1 MFSRVSVLQIQNLCY
16 NERIEVIR
24 MFKRKCKI
32 TFVSHGATVHTLDG
46 IICDTE
52 KYPKLNEF
60 GEEEMEKV
68 CGYLENRAVAYDK
81 IYTSASAR
89 CTQSAEIIAKLFKKK
104 ITIID
109 LPARNHGDWNG
120 RSYEDL
126 FDQYGPEVILQQPNN
141 GESLEVFNKRVSDI
155 IDRLVE
161 ENRGNRIIV
170 VTSPDVIQSAIAKT
184 LELTAVNQ
192 FKNLIK
198 TGTLTQISYF
208 EGDWSSVIY
217 SDHMPV

>member
-1 MFSRVSVLQIQNLCY
+1 
-16 NERIEVIR
+16 

-32 TFVSHGATVHTLDG
+32 TFITHGATVHSMDG

-60 GEEEMEKV
+60 GEEEIEKV

-109 LPARNHGDWNG
+109 LPGRNHGEWSG
-120 RSYEDL
+120 RAFEEIFDL
-126 FDQYGPEVILQQPNN
+126 YGPEAICQKPKG
-141 GESLEVFNKRVSDI
+141 GEALEVFNKRVSKT
-155 IDRLVE
+155 IDKLVE
-161 ENRGNRIIV
+161 ENQGNRIIV
-170 VTSPDVIQSAIAKT
+170 VTTPDVVQSAIAKT
-184 LELTAVNQ
+184 LELTPVNQ

-208 EGDWSSVIY
+208 EGDWSSIIY
-217 SDHMPV
+217 SDHMPA

>member
-1 MFSRVSVLQIQNLCY
+1 
-16 NERIEVIR
+16 

-32 TFVSHGATVHTLDG
+32 TFVSHGATVHSMDG

-60 GEEEMEKV
+60 GEEEITKV
-68 CGYLENRAVAYDK
+68 CEYLKNRAVAYDT

-104 ITIID
+104 ITTID
-109 LPARNHGDWNG
+109 LPARNHGTWSG
-120 RSYEDL
+120 RSYEDI
-126 FDQYGPEVILQQPNN
+126 FDQYGPEVMLQQPEN
-141 GESLEVFNKRVSDI
+141 GESLKDFNKRVSDT
-155 IDRLVE
+155 IDNLVE
-161 ENRGNRIIV
+161 KNRGNRIIV
-170 VTSPDVIQSAIAKT
+170 VTTPDVIQSAIAKT
-184 LELTAVNQ
+184 LELSPVSQ

-217 SDHMPV
+217 SDHMPI

>member
-1 MFSRVSVLQIQNLCY
+1 
-16 NERIEVIR
+16 

-32 TFVSHGATVHTLDG
+32 TFISHGATVHSMDG

-60 GEEEMEKV
+60 GEEEIEKV

-81 IYTSASAR
+81 IYTSSSAR

-109 LPARNHGDWNG
+109 LPARNHGDWSG

-126 FDQYGPEVILQQPNN
+126 FDQYGPEVILQEPNN
-141 GESLEVFNKRVSDI
+141 GESLEVFNARVSD
-155 IDRLVE
+155 DLDKLVE

-184 LELTAVNQ
+184 LELSPVNQ

>member
-1 MFSRVSVLQIQNLCY
+1 
-16 NERIEVIR
+16 

-32 TFVSHGATVHTLDG
+32 TYIAHGATVHSLDG

-60 GEEEMEKV
+60 GEEEIEKV
-68 CGYLENRAVAYDK
+68 CGYLNNRAVAYDK
-81 IYTSASAR
+81 IYSSSSAR

-109 LPARNHGDWNG
+109 LPARNHGEWSG

-126 FDQYGPEVILQQPNN
+126 FDQYGPEVILQQPKN
-141 GESLEVFNKRVSDI
+141 GEALEVFNKRVSDV
-155 IDRLVE
+155 IDKLVE
-161 ENRGNRIIV
+161 ANRGNRIIV
-170 VTSPDVIQSAIAKT
+170 VTTPDVIQSAIAKT
-184 LELTAVNQ
+184 LELSPVSQ

-208 EGDWSSVIY
+208 EGDWSSIIY

>member
-1 MFSRVSVLQIQNLCY
+1 
-16 NERIEVIR
+16 

-32 TFVSHGATVHTLDG
+32 TFISHGATVHTLDG

-60 GEEEMEKV
+60 GEEEIEKV
-68 CGYLENRAVAYDK
+68 CEILSNRAVAYDK
-81 IYTSASAR
+81 IYASSSAR

-109 LPARNHGDWNG
+109 LPARNHGEWSG
-120 RSYEDL
+120 RSDEDL
-126 FDQYGPEVILQQPNN
+126 FDQYGPEVILQEPKN
-141 GESLEVFNKRVSDI
+141 GESLSVFNKRVSDV
-155 IDRLVE
+155 IDNLVE

-170 VTSPDVIQSAIAKT
+170 VTTPDVIQSAIAKT
-184 LELTAVNQ
+184 LELTPVNQ

-217 SDHMPV
+217 SDHIPV

>member
-1 MFSRVSVLQIQNLCY
+1 
-16 NERIEVIR
+16 

-32 TFVSHGATVHTLDG
+32 TFVSHGATVHTMDG

-68 CGYLENRAVAYDK
+68 CRTLENRAVAYDK
-81 IYTSASAR
+81 IYTSSSAR

-104 ITIID
+104 ISIID
-109 LPARNHGDWNG
+109 LPARNHGDWSG

-126 FDQYGPEVILQQPNN
+126 FDQYGPEVILQEPKN
-141 GESLEVFNKRVSDI
+141 GESLAIFNKRVSDV
-155 IDRLVE
+155 IDKLVE

-170 VTSPDVIQSAIAKT
+170 VTTPDVIQSAIAKT
-184 LELTAVNQ
+184 LELTPVNQ

>member
-1 MFSRVSVLQIQNLCY
+1 
-16 NERIEVIR
+16 

-60 GEEEMEKV
+60 GEEEMGKV

>member
-1 MFSRVSVLQIQNLCY
+1 
-16 NERIEVIR
+16 

-32 TFVSHGATVHTLDG
+32 TFVSHGATVHTMDG

-60 GEEEMEKV
+60 GEEEIEKV
-68 CGYLENRAVAYDK
+68 CHTLEHRAVAYDK
-81 IYTSASAR
+81 IYTSSSAR

-104 ITIID
+104 ISIID
-109 LPARNHGDWNG
+109 LPARNHGDWSG

-126 FDQYGPEVILQQPNN
+126 FDQYGPEVILQEPNN
-141 GESLEVFNKRVSDI
+141 GESLAIFNKRVSDV
-155 IDRLVE
+155 IDKLVE

-170 VTSPDVIQSAIAKT
+170 VTTPDVIQSAIAKT
-184 LELTAVNQ
+184 LELTPVNQ

>member
-1 MFSRVSVLQIQNLCY
+1 
-16 NERIEVIR
+16 

-60 GEEEMEKV
+60 GEEEIEKV

>member
-1 MFSRVSVLQIQNLCY
+1 
-16 NERIEVIR
+16 

-32 TFVSHGATVHTLDG
+32 TFISHGATIHTLDG

-60 GEEEMEKV
+60 GEEEIEKV
-68 CGYLENRAVAYDK
+68 CEYLNNRAVTYDK

-104 ITIID
+104 ITTID
-109 LPARNHGDWNG
+109 LPARNHGEWSG
-120 RSYEDL
+120 RSYQDL
-126 FDQYGPEVILQQPNN
+126 FEQYGPKAILEQPKG
-141 GESLEVFNKRVSDI
+141 GESLEEFNKRVSDV
-155 IDRLVE
+155 IDKLVL
-161 ENRGNRIIV
+161 ENRGNRIII
-170 VTSPDVIQSAIAKT
+170 VTTPDVIQSAIAKT
-184 LELTAVNQ
+184 LELTPLNQ

-208 EGDWSSVIY
+208 EADWSSVIY
-217 SDHMPV
+217 SDLMPA

>member
-1 MFSRVSVLQIQNLCY
+1 
-16 NERIEVIR
+16 

-109 LPARNHGDWNG
+109 LPARNHGDWN
-120 RSYEDL
+120 
-126 FDQYGPEVILQQPNN
+126 DQYGPEVILQQPNN

-217 SDHMPV
+217 SDHLPV

>member
-1 MFSRVSVLQIQNLCY
+1 
-16 NERIEVIR
+16 

-32 TFVSHGATVHTLDG
+32 TFISHGATVHSMDG

-60 GEEEMEKV
+60 GEEEIEKV

-81 IYTSASAR
+81 IYTSSSAR

-109 LPARNHGDWNG
+109 LPARNHGDWSG

-126 FDQYGPEVILQQPNN
+126 FDQYGPEVILQEPNN
-141 GESLEVFNKRVSDI
+141 GESLEVFNARVSDVL
-155 IDRLVE
+155 DKLVE

-184 LELTAVNQ
+184 LELSPVNQ